1 MSVPTVCET
10 RWSRTL
16 AYFDK
21 HHGELVTAYQG
32 AQEDISLIRA
42 ALVQIG
48 TLIRSSP
55 AKNGNGEAWKELT
68 TKSEITKVVLCEH
81 LEGKTLITAFL
92 RLYAATH
99 REMVETLLQ
108 EVQDAPETKEEFRE
122 QRRRKRNSSDGQ
134 ATQAKKS
141 STGPSPD
148 AKAEP
153 RLRNF
158 YAPLRDTMDLE
169 VTGGE
174 SSRSHQAR
182 QVGHLR

>member
-1 MSVPTVCET
+1 MA
-10 RWSRTL
+10 R
-16 AYFDK
+16 DK
-21 HHGELVTAYQG
+21 A
-32 AQEDISLIRA
+32 
-42 ALVQIG
+42 
-48 TLIRSSP
+48 RSQA

-68 TKSEITKVVLCEH
+68 TKAETEKVVLCKH
-81 LEGKTLITAFL
+81 LEGNALITAIL

-99 REMVETLLQ
+99 REKVETLLQ
-108 EVQDAPETKEEFRE
+108 EVEDASETKEEFHE

-169 VTGGE
+169 VTGGVQQE
-174 SSRSHQAR
+174 PSSQAGR
-182 QVGHLR
+182 APPIILTSATNLLQLQKK